1 MKLRSWTSTFAFV
14 NLSAWVS
21 YGLLS
26 FVAGLPYVG
35 LAPHLNSVRSLLA
48 NRAAFV
54 AIGLLASA
62 VLRRF
67 FQYRRRQS
75 ASMPGTVMWTLVF
88 SYAAALIATSV
99 GNWARQQ
106 AGGQLIGG
114 WASFFGGALG
124 AFAVFLC
131 WCACYLAIQSRGDA
145 QTERQN
151 VLQARAIAQEARFEA
166 LRGQLNPHFLFNS
179 LNSIQALIAESP
191 TKAQV
196 AVGHL
201 AAFLRHS
208 LTGSKDFAP
217 LRESVNSIARYLEM
231 EKIRFEENLI
241 ARIEIDGGLDEWQ
254 IPSFLLHPLVE
265 NAVRYGMQTSPMP
278 LQVCIRSFKADGNL
292 CLEVANTGR
301 WVEPA
306 EEREFRNGNGIGL
319 RLVREQ
325 LEHAYHG
332 RYETTCRSEDGWV
345 VQRIRVAPAE
355 GSPNGLSCIASR

>member
-1 MKLRSWTSTFAFV
+1 MTLRGWTRTFAFL
-14 NLSAWVS
+14 NLSAWAS

-26 FVAGLPYVG
+26 FFGGLPYVG

-54 AIGLLASA
+54 AMGLLTSA
-62 VLRRF
+62 GLRRF
-67 FQYRRRQS
+67 LQSRRRPS
-75 ASMPGTVMWTLVF
+75 ASMPGTVMWILVL

-99 GNWARQQ
+99 ANWARQQ
-106 AGGQLIGG
+106 AGGQLVGG
-114 WASFFGGALG
+114 WASPLGGAMG

-131 WCACYLAIQSRGDA
+131 WCACYLAVQSYEDA

-166 LRGQLNPHFLFNS
+166 LRGELNPHFLFNS

-191 TKAQV
+191 SKAQV

-201 AAFLRHS
+201 AALLRHS
-208 LTGSKDFAP
+208 LSGSKDTAP
-217 LRESVNSIARYLEM
+217 LRESMDSIEKYLAM
-231 EKIRFEENLI
+231 EKIRFEEKLI
-241 ARIEIDGGLDEWQ
+241 ARIEMDRGLEDWP
-254 IPSFLLHPLVE
+254 IPRFLLHPLVE

-278 LQVCIRSFKADGNL
+278 LQVCIRSMKAEGSL
-292 CLEVANTGR
+292 CMEVANTGR
-301 WVEPA
+301 WLEPVDR
-306 EEREFRNGNGIGL
+306 REFWEGNGIGL

-325 LEHAYHG
+325 LEHAYQG
-332 RYETTCRSEDGWV
+332 RYESTCIARDGWV

-355 GSPNGLSCIASR
+355 ESFK